1 MPILQIEHGVRD
13 YDAWRRAFDNDPVD
27 RKGGGVRRYRI
38 LRPTD
43 DPAFVAVELEFDEL
57 GKAEAFRDAL
67 VELWS
72 RAGGG
77 LGLVDARARI
87 VEEVETAE
95 V

>member
-13 YDAWRRAFDNDPVD
+13 YDAWRRAFDNDPID
-27 RKGGGVRRYRI
+27 RKRGGVLRYRI
-38 LRPTD
+38 LRPKD
-43 DPAFVAVELEFDEL
+43 DPAFVAVELEFDDL
-57 GKAEAFRDAL
+57 RKAQAFRDAL

-72 RAGGG
+72 HAGGG

-87 VEEVETAE
+87 VDEVETVE